1 MTPEAYK
8 QICTQEWGQKF
19 MLNFKVGWTVVFN
32 RLTRTYSPTRIK
44 EGRKSF
50 VKMFRVFFATQ
61 FFKSLLVAN
70 GEMVILF

>member
-32 RLTRTYSPTRIK
+32 RLTSTYSHTRIK

-50 VKMFRVFFATQ
+50 VKMFRVFFCNPILQ
-61 FFKSLLVAN
+61 VSLG
-70 GEMVILF
+70 GEW